1 VIIRHVPAAP
11 DRVDRIDPVDRAHLT
26 GRSRPTPPI
35 ARYSASPGV
44 RDLVERY
51 WVPVWS
57 LPEPQTQTTLQHPV
71 CLLVVTPT
79 YARLYGVARGASSVT
94 LDGDGWAVG
103 VLLRPAAGGL
113 LVGGS
118 VAPLVDGGTGL
129 EDLPTV
135 DGAALVDRVR
145 RAMEADPH
153 AEASH
158 RAAIAAYEEELARL
172 LPVDGEGE
180 VVNRVVDRVATLPVD
195 ARVADLAAAS
205 GLSERTLQ
213 RLVTRRV
220 GITPKWL
227 LQRRRLHDA
236 VERLKAGETSLAA
249 MAADLGY
256 TDQAHFTR
264 DFRTVTGLT
273 PGRYLAD
280 QPGAS

>member
-1 VIIRHVPAAP
+1 VS
-11 DRVDRIDPVDRAHLT
+11 IDPVDRAHLT

-35 ARYSASPGV
+35 ARYSASPALA
-44 RDLVERY
+44 DLAERY

-57 LPEPQTQTTLQHPV
+57 LPSPQTQTTLQHPV
-71 CLLVVTPT
+71 CLLVTTPT
-79 YARLYGVARGASSVT
+79 YARFYGVARGASSVT
-94 LDGDGWAVG
+94 LEGDGWAVG

-113 LVGGS
+113 LAGGS
-118 VAPLVDGGTGL
+118 VAPLVDGETAIDSL
-129 EDLPTV
+129 TTV
-135 DGAALVDRVR
+135 DGPGLVDRVR
-145 RAMEADPH
+145 RAMADDPY
-153 AEASH
+153 AEESH
-158 RAAIAAYEEELARL
+158 RAAIAAYEDVLAGL
-172 LPVDGEGE
+172 LPSDEEG
-180 VVNRVVDRVATLPVD
+180 VTVNRVVDLVATLPVD

-205 GLSERTLQ
+205 GLTERTLQ

-227 LQRRRLHDA
+227 LQRRRLHEA
-236 VERLKAGETSLAA
+236 VGRLKAGETSLAA

-280 QPGAS
+280 QPGAR